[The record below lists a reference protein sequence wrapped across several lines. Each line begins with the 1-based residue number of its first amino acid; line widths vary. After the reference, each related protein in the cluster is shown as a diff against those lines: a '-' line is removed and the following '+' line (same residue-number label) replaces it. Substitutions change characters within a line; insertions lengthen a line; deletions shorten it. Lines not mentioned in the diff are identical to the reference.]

1 MNYVPVI
8 AENQTNGIVWKRDNI
23 VTGQAEKK
31 IEHEQE
37 YIIIPICTTDPSISQ
52 DPKVREEDVKEK
64 TTEMDES
71 GASNKD
77 GKDDQATRSD
87 TPVSTTGPFY
97 TDDDLSS
104 PVNAAEASNLLE
116 EHLFEQFSPFKNAFT
131 LPPI

>member
-1 MNYVPVI
+1 MTYCART
-8 AENQTNGIVWKRDNI
+8 AETQTNGIVWKRDNI

-31 IEHEQE
+31 IEPEQE
-37 YIIIPICTTDPSISQ
+37 YIVIPICTTDPSISQ

-104 PVNAAEASNLLE
+104 PVNATEASNAFE
-116 EHLFEQFSPFKNAFT
+116 EHLFE
-131 LPPI
+131 